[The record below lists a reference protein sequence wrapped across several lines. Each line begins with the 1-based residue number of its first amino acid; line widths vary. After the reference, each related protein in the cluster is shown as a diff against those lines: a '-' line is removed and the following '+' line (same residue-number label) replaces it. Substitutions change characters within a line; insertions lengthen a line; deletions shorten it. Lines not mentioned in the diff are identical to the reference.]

1 MIKTILKTL
10 LLLIFFF
17 FLTLIQM
24 SYLPFFSF
32 FNFIIILVL
41 LINVLEEPDGRL
53 GIFSAVA
60 AGLFIDLYSSGYLG
74 FATLAL
80 FLSSLILKFILSK
93 YVRIPS
99 CPWLPKI

>member
-1 MIKTILKTL
+1 
-10 LLLIFFF
+10 
-17 FLTLIQM
+17 M

-32 FNFIIILVL
+32 VNLVVVL
-41 LINVLEEPDGRL
+41 VILINILEEPDGRL

-60 AGLFIDLYSSGYLG
+60 AGLFMDLYSSGYLG
-74 FATLAL
+74 LATLIL

-99 CPWLPKI
+99 IPWLPKI